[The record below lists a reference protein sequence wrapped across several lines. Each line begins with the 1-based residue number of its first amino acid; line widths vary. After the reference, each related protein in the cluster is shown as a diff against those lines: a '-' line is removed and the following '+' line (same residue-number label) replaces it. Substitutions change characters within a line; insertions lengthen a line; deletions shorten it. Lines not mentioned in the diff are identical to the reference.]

1 MILESIVTT
10 IDNAG
15 QVNIAPMGP
24 WVRHPDRMRLSV
36 ADDPGFVLRPFEGSR
51 TLANLQQSR
60 RATIHLTDDVLL
72 LAKAAVGR
80 IEDAND
86 RVRMLVPND
95 DLPYQH
101 AILDPCHRWFAVE
114 IEHIEAMP
122 PRYEMRCRVLD
133 QGIDAPFIGFNRAKH
148 AVIEAAILATRIGL
162 IDEASLR
169 SQLEQLRIPVEKTA
183 GDDERAAWDLITS
196 YVDRK
201 LSQVSVNTST

>member
-1 MILESIVTT
+1 MGSSSRSDASVGRRRPGVCSASLRRLAH
-10 IDNAG
+10 AG
-15 QVNIAPMGP
+15 E
-24 WVRHPDRMRLSV
+24 
-36 ADDPGFVLRPFEGSR
+36 F
-51 TLANLQQSR
+51 
-60 RATIHLTDDVLL
+60 ATIATGHHHLTDDVLL